1 MSNKFL
7 TGKTGGLDDGTAD
20 IYVNSVRV
28 NNIAGSQNVKTDS
41 IGELVEGDV
50 AISDVSGLQANLDT
64 KLDNTIAK
72 FKTQAT
78 PGIPPVGELRVYK
91 KSDNRLYQLDS
102 NGLENVFTIGT
113 GGNPFDQNLNTTDS
127 PTFDSLNLTTNNITL
142 GNNLTASNFS
152 TQIGSQG
159 VPPIA
164 RGIGNTLVGNDNAR
178 DIGINNTIIGSEVL
192 SSGVASGDN
201 IVAIGRG
208 CSQIADLSGNN
219 TVIGFN
225 SAFQGADA
233 NSICIGNLAGNAS
246 RVDADCILI
255 NADNFPLESTGANEI
270 RMKAGNTDL
279 FATPLDITYN
289 GSSIKNDDL
298 NSKTQNIVIA
308 GTSANLTKFDGR
320 VNTDFAFS
328 DNGFDHVIYGTD
340 VSAFTP
346 SIFVDNTIFGS
357 QCGIDLGSDNTNIGF
372 SAGAV
377 NTGERNTNIGSLA
390 GGESASIPQGSN
402 SVCLGYLAGGGNPDG
417 SVCIGSQAGNRCG
430 INSISLGRQAGA
442 STQSSGAIAI
452 GGLSA
457 QANQGIGGISIGENT
472 CNVGQGIGSIAIGQ
486 NACSSSSQGA
496 SSVAI
501 GNLSALTNQGA
512 NAVAIGAL
520 SAQTNQDA
528 KTIVLNAD
536 TSGLNTTQ
544 ENEIRMKA
552 GLSTLD
558 LNQTSG
564 LVVNGQ
570 NFTTKISDLE
580 SKTQNIN
587 LANTIAG
594 ETHIDNK
601 LFVDGELITED
612 TEIHLGAD
620 VYANNQTASEVV
632 LIGREACQA
641 GSANS
646 VVAIGTQACKFGSG
660 TLSTVIGRFAS
671 QLAPSGVGS
680 VIVGNAAGRQTS
692 TGTCS
697 VVIGC
702 EANDGSA
709 ITNGQKYICI
719 GNQSGRN
726 GVGSGSIVI
735 GDRAGLGL
743 AVPQNSLIIAAKLNN
758 GGTVASSNEMKFI
771 AGFSE
776 FQYDGTDINFTNV
789 TQPSNKGNLNISTI
803 NNLTP
808 VGGFFSQISNIA
820 VNSLANPPTEQAMIA
835 DVGVGTRIVPADTFI
850 VGGNYRISMGG
861 FLTCVNNATLTIRIY
876 GGATGTTL
884 LGSLPTLTIPTST
897 NQWFGIETYFVV
909 RGLGGANAGGVIS
922 ARSVYSANANNQ
934 NAIYGQSFH
943 TINSTLFD
951 STAPNKLQI
960 TAQWGNQN
968 DGTITTTQATFHR
981 IF

>member
-7 TGKTGGLDDGTAD
+7 TAKTGGLDDGTAD

-50 AISDVSGLQANLDT
+50 AIGDVSGLQANLDT

-102 NGLENVFTIGT
+102 NGLENIFTIGAG
-113 GGNPFDQNLNTTDS
+113 GGNPFDQTLNTTDS

-159 VPPIA
+159 VAPIA
-164 RGIGNTLVGNDNAR
+164 RGTGNTLVGNDNAR

-328 DNGFDHVIYGTD
+328 DNVFDHVIYGTD

-346 SIFVDNTIFGS
+346 SIFVDNTVFGS

-372 SAGAV
+372 ASGAV

-430 INSISLGRQAGA
+430 VNSISLGRQAGA
-442 STQSSGAIAI
+442 STQSAGAIAI

-512 NAVAIGAL
+512 NAVALGAL

-528 KTIVLNAD
+528 KTIVINAD

-570 NFTTKISDLE
+570 NFTTKIDDLE
-580 SKTQNIN
+580 TKTQNIDLAGTVLNTTELNGN
-587 LANTIAG
+587 LTMAGGNIRVEGSKLIFGNGTQNSFISATTNTANERRIRLRNLSQIPNFEITQPNAPESTVSPCSVFTLNKNTQDLGGVNLNFFYNGTDVGTPNAGARLNHLCITFTGSPCEFGFFEDQSIRAGNLHYDQGDKAGVNNNGLKILDTTASTSTTTGAIQCSGGVGIAG
-594 ETHIDNK
+594 NLSVQTI
-601 LFVDGELITED
+601 
-612 TEIHLGAD
+612 
-620 VYANNQTASEVV
+620 NNNPVNTYGQW
-632 LIGREACQA
+632 
-641 GSANS
+641 
-646 VVAIGTQACKFGSG
+646 
-660 TLSTVIGRFAS
+660 S
-671 QLAPSGVGS
+671 QLGNLDVPLTATGTEFDLTGSGVGTLT
-680 VIVGNAAGRQTS
+680 VDTDEMIAGASWHVKLGGTLNTDDKDDITFKTYWIDPLAVQPDQLIFDSAPIDLADTAGLNQQFEYEFDFTIRSAGASGTMYSNNQLIYSKAQT
-692 TGTCS
+692 
-697 VVIGC
+697 
-702 EANDGSA
+702 EN
-709 ITNGQKYICI
+709 
-719 GNQSGRN
+719 SGR
-726 GVGSGSIVI
+726 
-735 GDRAGLGL
+735 
-743 AVPQNSLIIAAKLNN
+743 
-758 GGTVASSNEMKFI
+758 VASKWQN
-771 AGFSE
+771 
-776 FQYDGTDINFTNV
+776 T
-789 TQPSNKGNLNISTI
+789 
-803 NNLTP
+803 
-808 VGGFFSQISNIA
+808 
-820 VNSLANPPTEQAMIA
+820 
-835 DVGVGTRIVPADTFI
+835 
-850 VGGNYRISMGG
+850 
-861 FLTCVNNATLTIRIY
+861 
-876 GGATGTTL
+876 TGL
-884 LGSLPTLTIPTST
+884 DM
-897 NQWFGIETYFVV
+897 TY
-909 RGLGGANAGGVIS
+909 
-922 ARSVYSANANNQ
+922 NQ
-934 NAIYGQSFH
+934 NWKFTVEWNTSGAPH
-943 TINSTLFD
+943 TIINRMV
-951 STAPNKLQI
+951 
-960 TAQWGNQN
+960 
-968 DGTITTTQATFHR
+968 R
-981 IF
+981 IQKVF

>member
-50 AISDVSGLQANLDT
+50 SIADVDGLQANLDT

-102 NGLENVFTIGT
+102 NGLENIFTIGAG
-113 GGNPFDQNLNTTDS
+113 GGNPFDQTLNTTDS

-159 VPPIA
+159 VAPIA
-164 RGIGNTLVGNDNAR
+164 RGTGNTLVGNDNAR

-225 SAFQGADA
+225 SAFQGADT
-233 NSICIGNLAGNAS
+233 NSVCIGNLAGNAS

-308 GTSANLTKFDGR
+308 GTSAGLTKFDGR

-346 SIFVDNTIFGS
+346 SIFVDNTVFGS

-372 SAGAV
+372 ASGAV
-377 NTGERNTNIGSLA
+377 NTGEKNTNIGSLA
-390 GGESASIPQGSN
+390 GGESASIAQGSN
-402 SVCLGYLAGGGNPDG
+402 SVCVGYLSGGGNPDG

-430 INSISLGRQAGA
+430 VNSISLGRQAGA
-442 STQSSGAIAI
+442 STQSAGAIAI

-472 CNVGQGIGSIAIGQ
+472 CNVGQGTASIAIGQ
-486 NACSSSSQGA
+486 NACSSSAQGA

-501 GNLSALTNQGA
+501 GNLSAITNQGA

-528 KTIVLNAD
+528 KTIVINAD

-558 LNQTSG
+558 INTTNG
-564 LVVNGQ
+564 LVVNGE
-570 NFTTKISDLE
+570 NITTKIDDLE
-580 SKTQNIN
+580 TKTQNIDLAGTVSNTTQLNGSLNMATGDIRLLGTRDIIFGNGTQNSFISATTTGQDEQRVRFQNSTQVPVFEICQPNAPENPNVACSILTLNKNTQGRGGVGLNFHYNGQDISVPNAGGRLNKLCIAHTGSQCKFDFFQDNSFYASN
-587 LANTIAG
+587 LHYDQGDKAGVGNNGLKILDTTASTSTTTGAVQVAGGIGIAG
-594 ETHIDNK
+594 
-601 LFVDGELITED
+601 
-612 TEIHLGAD
+612 D
-620 VYANNQTASEVV
+620 VN
-632 LIGREACQA
+632 I
-641 GSANS
+641 
-646 VVAIGTQACKFGSG
+646 
-660 TLSTVIGRFAS
+660 
-671 QLAPSGVGS
+671 
-680 VIVGNAAGRQTS
+680 
-692 TGTCS
+692 
-697 VVIGC
+697 
-702 EANDGSA
+702 
-709 ITNGQKYICI
+709 
-719 GNQSGRN
+719 
-726 GVGSGSIVI
+726 
-735 GDRAGLGL
+735 
-743 AVPQNSLIIAAKLNN
+743 
-758 GGTVASSNEMKFI
+758 GGT
-771 AGFSE
+771 
-776 FQYDGTDINFTNV
+776 INGLS
-789 TQPSNKGNLNISTI
+789 P
-803 NNLTP
+803 P
-808 VGGFFSQISNIA
+808 GGVFAQISN
-820 VNSLANPPTEQAMIA
+820 VVVANTTTETTII
-835 DVGVGTRIVPADTFI
+835 GTIIGSATVPANTFKI
-850 VGGNYRISMGG
+850 GGSYILDGG
-861 FLTCVNNATLTIRIY
+861 GVMNCLNNSDLNLRIY

-884 LGSLPTLTIPTST
+884 LGAVPTITIPTST
-897 NQWFGIETYFVV
+897 GKWWGVSCYFTV
-909 RGLGGANAGGVIS
+909 RALGGAGVAVIS
-922 ARSVYSANANNQ
+922 TRAVYEQ
-934 NAIYGQSFH
+934 NVDSQNGLIGQSFH
-943 TINSTLFD
+943 TINNTTFDTTDINTLNITVQWGSASPSNTLTCAQLTLFE
-951 STAPNKLQI
+951 S
-960 TAQWGNQN
+960 
-968 DGTITTTQATFHR
+968 F
-981 IF
+981 